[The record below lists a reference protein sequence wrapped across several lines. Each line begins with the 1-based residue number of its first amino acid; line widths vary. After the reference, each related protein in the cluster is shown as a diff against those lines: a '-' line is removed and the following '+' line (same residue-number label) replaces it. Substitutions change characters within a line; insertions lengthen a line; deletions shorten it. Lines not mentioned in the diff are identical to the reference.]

1 MTEKENDIFIWERFR
16 QGNRDAL
23 AELFCKYFSELFK
36 YGCKFTD
43 DTEVIKDTM
52 QELFLDLWH
61 QKAPPPVNSIKAYL
75 IKAMKY
81 KLLKVIE
88 KAKKTSN
95 IDGQL
100 NVSFEISHE
109 AFIITSED
117 GKRKV
122 TQLIA
127 ALEKL
132 PNRQREIIYLK
143 YYLNLS
149 YEEICDIMQIQY
161 QVARNQISQAIKT
174 LKQIVGGGLLIW
186 ALLHLNIKGI

>member
-1 MTEKENDIFIWERFR
+1 MSERENDLIIWERFR
-16 QGNRDAL
+16 QGKKEAL
-23 AELFCKYFSELFK
+23 AELFCKYFPDLFK
-36 YGCKFTD
+36 YGCKFSN
-43 DTEVIKDTM
+43 DTEVIKDTI

-81 KLLKVIE
+81 KILKVVD
-88 KAKKTSN
+88 KARKTTN
-95 IDGQL
+95 FDDQA
-100 NVSFEISHE
+100 NASFEVSHDH
-109 AFIITSED
+109 FVITNEED
-117 GKRKV
+117 KQKV
-122 TQLIA
+122 MQLIA
-127 ALEKL
+127 ALQKL

-174 LKQIVGGGLLIW
+174 LKQIVGGGLLSWLIFN
-186 ALLHLNIKGI
+186 LI

>member
-1 MTEKENDIFIWERFR
+1 MTDKEKDLIIWERFR

-36 YGCKFTD
+36 YGCKFSD
-43 DTEVIKDTM
+43 DTEVIKDTI

-61 QKAPPPVNSIKAYL
+61 QKTPPPVNSIKAYL

-81 KLLKVIE
+81 KLLKVID
-88 KAKKTSN
+88 KAKKISN

-100 NVSFEISHE
+100 NINFEISHE
-109 AFIITSED
+109 TFIITNEES
-117 GKRKV
+117 KKKV

-143 YYLNLS
+143 FYLNLS
-149 YEEICDIMQIQY
+149 YDEICEIMQIQY

-174 LKQIVGGGLLIW
+174 LKQIVGVGILFWVLY
-186 ALLHLNIKGI
+186 NIKGQIT

>member
-1 MTEKENDIFIWERFR
+1 MSDKESDMIIWERFR

-23 AELFCKYFSELFK
+23 AELFCKHFAELFK
-36 YGCKFTD
+36 YGCKFSD
-43 DTEVIKDTM
+43 DTEVIKDTI

-88 KAKKTSN
+88 KAKKTSSL
-95 IDGQL
+95 DGHSS
-100 NVSFEISHE
+100 VSFEISHE
-109 AFIITSED
+109 SFMIDSED
-117 GKRKV
+117 GKKKV
-122 TQLIA
+122 LQLIA

-174 LKQIVGGGLLIW
+174 LKQIVGGGLLCW
-186 ALLHLNIKGI
+186 FLLKSHGRI